1 MSKKIFS
8 PKRMNISKTV
18 RRLVFERDSHR
29 CVNCLRGKGDGVE
42 LVIDHVIPWMVKQDN
57 SLENLQVLC
66 RGCNAEKGARLP
78 GESVEEERRRLNE
91 YNLSIRSTPEFKD
104 RLNRWHNRVR
114 EMVNEEC
121 WQRPWQEVMEK
132 IDRDRWRKSTEKV
145 WAMNRRRS
153 VPRIMRETFNGSV
166 SKEAT
171 VYEAYLD
178 EYVKAYQ

>member
-1 MSKKIFS
+1 
-8 PKRMNISKTV
+8 
-18 RRLVFERDSHR
+18 
-29 CVNCLRGKGDGVE
+29 
-42 LVIDHVIPWMVKQDN
+42 
-57 SLENLQVLC
+57 
-66 RGCNAEKGARLP
+66 
-78 GESVEEERRRLNE
+78 
-91 YNLSIRSTPEFKD
+91 
-104 RLNRWHNRVR
+104 
-114 EMVNEEC
+114 MVNEEC